1 VGRARNTRGATEG
14 RWTFNLAPRSC
25 CSGFSSS
32 RSTFDLPGN
41 LKRAEELDQLLAQ
54 PGVWDDPRRAGALA
68 REASENRELIKT
80 WEQLEKRA
88 RDLIELDQLAS
99 GDPELARQVAEE
111 EAKLAAELRS
121 RELDLLFTDPYA
133 NHNAVL
139 TISVGQGG
147 VEAQDWVEMLMRM
160 YMKWA
165 ERHRF
170 EVEVID
176 QSPGEEAGLKSVTFI
191 VRGPRAYGLLRSEHG
206 VHRLVRISPFDQ
218 NHRRHTS
225 FALVEVMPELES
237 TDEDAVVISPQDL
250 RIDTYRSTGA
260 GGQHV
265 NKTDSA
271 VRITHLPTGIV
282 VTCQNER
289 SQMKNRETAMKVL
302 KARLFQRQQQEAAA
316 TLDQIRGQVMPA
328 EFGSQIRNYVLQPY
342 TLVKDVRTGLEV
354 GNAQAVLDG
363 DIDPFIEAWL
373 RWRLSQGRNGSAS

>member
-1 VGRARNTRGATEG
+1 M
-14 RWTFNLAPRSC
+14 
-25 CSGFSSS
+25 
-32 RSTFDLPGN
+32 
-41 LKRAEELDQLLAQ
+41 
-54 PGVWDDPRRAGALA
+54 A
-68 REASENRELIKT
+68 REAAELRQLVAG
-80 WEQLEKRA
+80 WDRLEKRA
-88 RDLIELDQLAS
+88 RDLIELDQLAG
-99 GDPELARQVAEE
+99 GDSELEQQLSEE
-111 EAKLAAELRS
+111 KSSIAHELRT

-133 NHNAVL
+133 NHNAVVTL
-139 TISVGQGG
+139 SVGQGG

-160 YMKWA
+160 YLKWA
-165 ERHRF
+165 ERKGF
-170 EVEVID
+170 ETEILET
-176 QSPGEEAGLKSVTFI
+176 SPGEEAGLKSATFI

-237 TDEDAVVISPQDL
+237 SDESAVVINPQDL

-289 SQMKNRETAMKVL
+289 SQMKNREMAMKVL
-302 KARLFQRQQQEAAA
+302 KARLFQRQQQESAAQ
-316 TLDQIRGQVMPA
+316 LDQIRGQVMPA

-354 GNAQAVLDG
+354 GNAQTVLDG
-363 DIDPFIEAWL
+363 DLDPFIEAWL
-373 RWRLSQGRNGSAS
+373 RWRLSQNGAAQQPSASKSERPR

>member
-1 VGRARNTRGATEG
+1 M
-14 RWTFNLAPRSC
+14 
-25 CSGFSSS
+25 
-32 RSTFDLPGN
+32 
-41 LKRAEELDQLLAQ
+41 
-54 PGVWDDPRRAGALA
+54 A
-68 REASENRELIKT
+68 REAADLRQINLVWDR
-80 WEQLEKRA
+80 LEKRA
-88 RDLIELDQLAS
+88 RDLIELDQLAE
-99 GDPELARQVAEE
+99 GDPELETQVAEE
-111 EAKLAAELRS
+111 KGSIEKELRL

-133 NHNAVL
+133 NHNAVMTL
-139 TISVGQGG
+139 SVGQGG

-160 YMKWA
+160 YLKWA
-165 ERHRF
+165 EHKHF
-170 EVEVID
+170 QTEILET
-176 QSPGEEAGLKSVTFI
+176 SPGEEAGLKSATFI

-237 TDEDAVVISPQDL
+237 SDEGAVVINAQDL

-289 SQMKNRETAMKVL
+289 SQMKNREMAMKVL

-316 TLDQIRGQVMPA
+316 QLDQIRGQVMPA

-354 GNAQAVLDG
+354 GNALAVLDG
-363 DIDPFIEAWL
+363 EIDPFIESWL
-373 RWRLSQGRNGSAS
+373 RWRLNKNGDNTRSASN

>member
-1 VGRARNTRGATEG
+1 M
-14 RWTFNLAPRSC
+14 
-25 CSGFSSS
+25 
-32 RSTFDLPGN
+32 
-41 LKRAEELDQLLAQ
+41 
-54 PGVWDDPRRAGALA
+54 A
-68 REASENRELIKT
+68 REAAELRQLVGS
-80 WEQLEKRA
+80 WDRLEKRA
-88 RDLIELDQLAS
+88 RDLIELD
-99 GDPELARQVAEE
+99 ELARGDPDLERQLDEE
-111 EAKLAAELRS
+111 RAAISNDLRA
-121 RELDLLFTDPYA
+121 RELDLLFTDPFA
-133 NHNAVL
+133 NHNAVITL
-139 TISVGQGG
+139 SVGQGG

-160 YMKWA
+160 YLKWA
-165 ERHRF
+165 ERKRF
-170 EVEVID
+170 ETEIID
-176 QSPGEEAGLKSVTFI
+176 TSPGEEAGLKSATFI

-237 TDEDAVVISPQDL
+237 SDESAVVINQQDL

-289 SQMKNRETAMKVL
+289 SQMKNREMAMKVL

-316 TLDQIRGQVMPA
+316 QLDQIRGQVMPA

-354 GNAQAVLDG
+354 GNAQSVLDG
-363 DIDPFIEAWL
+363 DVDPFIESWL
-373 RWRLSQGRNGSAS
+373 RWRLGQN

>member
-1 VGRARNTRGATEG
+1 MARESFENRELVATWDKLERRAR
-14 RWTFNLAPRSC
+14 
-25 CSGFSSS
+25 
-32 RSTFDLPGN
+32 DVV
-41 LKRAEELDQLLAQ
+41 ELDQL
-54 PGVWDDPRRAGALA
+54 GED
-68 REASENRELIKT
+68 
-80 WEQLEKRA
+80 
-88 RDLIELDQLAS
+88 
-99 GDPELARQVAEE
+99 DPELRDQVTKELRAV
-111 EAKLAAELRS
+111 AAELRQ

-133 NHNAVL
+133 GHNAVL
-139 TISVGQGG
+139 TLSVGQGG

-160 YMKWA
+160 YLKWA
-165 ERHRF
+165 EHHRF
-170 EVEVID
+170 ETEVLD
-176 QSPGEEAGLKSVTFI
+176 TSQGEEAGLKSATFI

-237 TDEDAVVISPQDL
+237 SDESAVVINPHDL

-271 VRITHLPTGIV
+271 IRITHLPTGIV

-289 SQMKNRETAMKVL
+289 SQMKNREMAMKVL
-302 KARLFQRQQQEAAA
+302 KARLFQRQQQEAAEKM
-316 TLDQIRGQVMPA
+316 DQIRGQVMPA

-342 TLVKDVRTGLEV
+342 TLVKDVRTGMEV

-363 DIDPFIEAWL
+363 EIDPFIEAWL
-373 RWRLSQGRNGSAS
+373 RWRLSQD

>member
-1 VGRARNTRGATEG
+1 M
-14 RWTFNLAPRSC
+14 
-25 CSGFSSS
+25 
-32 RSTFDLPGN
+32 
-41 LKRAEELDQLLAQ
+41 
-54 PGVWDDPRRAGALA
+54 A
-68 REASENRELIKT
+68 RESAENR
-80 WEQLEKRA
+80 QLVAGWDRLERRA
-88 RDLIELDQLAS
+88 RDLIELDELAED
-99 GDPELARQVAEE
+99 DPELREQVANEHH
-111 EAKLAAELRS
+111 AIGADLRS

-133 NHNAVL
+133 NHNAVVTL
-139 TISVGQGG
+139 SVGQGG

-160 YMKWA
+160 YLKWA
-165 ERHRF
+165 ERKRF
-170 EVEVID
+170 GTEIID
-176 QSPGEEAGLKSVTFI
+176 TSPGEEAGLKSATFI

-225 FALVEVMPELES
+225 FALVEVMPELEGS
-237 TDEDAVVISPQDL
+237 DEDTVVINPQDL

-271 VRITHLPTGIV
+271 IRITHLPTGIV

-289 SQMKNRETAMKVL
+289 SQMKNREMAMKVL

-316 TLDQIRGQVMPA
+316 KLDQIRGQVLPA

-354 GNAQAVLDG
+354 GNSQSVLDG

-373 RWRLSQGRNGSAS
+373 RWRLGRNGASG

>member
-1 VGRARNTRGATEG
+1 M
-14 RWTFNLAPRSC
+14 
-25 CSGFSSS
+25 
-32 RSTFDLPGN
+32 
-41 LKRAEELDQLLAQ
+41 
-54 PGVWDDPRRAGALA
+54 A
-68 REASENRELIKT
+68 RESAELRQLVGS
-80 WEQLEKRA
+80 WDRLEKRA
-88 RDLIELDQLAS
+88 RDLIELD
-99 GDPELARQVAEE
+99 ELARGDPDLERQLDEE
-111 EAKLAAELRS
+111 RAAISNDLRS
-121 RELDLLFTDPYA
+121 RELDLLFTDPFA
-133 NHNAVL
+133 NHNAVVTL
-139 TISVGQGG
+139 SVGQGG

-160 YMKWA
+160 YLKWA
-165 ERHRF
+165 ERKGF
-170 EVEVID
+170 GTEIID
-176 QSPGEEAGLKSVTFI
+176 TSPGEEAGLKSATFI

-237 TDEDAVVISPQDL
+237 SDENAVVINAQDL

-271 VRITHLPTGIV
+271 IRITHLPTGIV

-289 SQMKNRETAMKVL
+289 SQMKNREMAMKVL

-316 TLDQIRGQVMPA
+316 QLDQIRGQILPA

-363 DIDPFIEAWL
+363 DIDPFIESWL
-373 RWRLSQGRNGSAS
+373 RWRLGQNGGAASNSKQPR

>member
-1 VGRARNTRGATEG
+1 M
-14 RWTFNLAPRSC
+14 
-25 CSGFSSS
+25 
-32 RSTFDLPGN
+32 
-41 LKRAEELDQLLAQ
+41 
-54 PGVWDDPRRAGALA
+54 
-68 REASENRELIKT
+68 
-80 WEQLEKRA
+80 
-88 RDLIELDQLAS
+88 ELDQLAE
-99 GDPELARQVAEE
+99 GDPELEKQVAQEGV
-111 EAKLAAELRS
+111 AIADELRR

-133 NHNAVL
+133 SHNAVV

-147 VEAQDWVEMLMRM
+147 VEAQDWVEMLLRM
-160 YMKWA
+160 YLKWA
-165 ERHRF
+165 ERRGF
-170 EVEVID
+170 ETEIID
-176 QSPGEEAGLKSVTFI
+176 ESRGEEAGLKSVTLI

-225 FALVEVMPELES
+225 FALVEVMPELEG
-237 TDEDAVVISPQDL
+237 TDEAGIVINPNDL

-271 VRITHLPTGIV
+271 IRLTHLPTGIV

-302 KARLFQRQQQEAAA
+302 KARLFQRQQQEAAEH
-316 TLDQIRGQVMPA
+316 LDQIRGQVMPA

-363 DIDPFIEAWL
+363 EIDPFIEAWL
-373 RWRLSQGRNGSAS
+373 RWRLSQSSAVAQTS

>member
-1 VGRARNTRGATEG
+1 
-14 RWTFNLAPRSC
+14 
-25 CSGFSSS
+25 
-32 RSTFDLPGN
+32 
-41 LKRAEELDQLLAQ
+41 
-54 PGVWDDPRRAGALA
+54 
-68 REASENRELIKT
+68 
-80 WEQLEKRA
+80 
-88 RDLIELDQLAS
+88 
-99 GDPELARQVAEE
+99 
-111 EAKLAAELRS
+111 
-121 RELDLLFTDPYA
+121 
-133 NHNAVL
+133 
-139 TISVGQGG
+139 VGQGG

-160 YMKWA
+160 YLKWA
-165 ERHRF
+165 ERKGF
-170 EVEVID
+170 ETEIID
-176 QSPGEEAGLKSVTFI
+176 TSPGEEAGLKSVTFI

-237 TDEDAVVISPQDL
+237 SDESAVVINSQDL

-271 VRITHLPTGIV
+271 IRITHLPTGIV

-289 SQMKNRETAMKVL
+289 SQMKNREMAMKVL

-316 TLDQIRGQVMPA
+316 RLDQIRGQVLPA

-363 DIDPFIEAWL
+363 DLDPFIEAWL
-373 RWRLSQGRNGSAS
+373 RWRLGQNAAVASNSKQLR

>member
-1 VGRARNTRGATEG
+1 M
-14 RWTFNLAPRSC
+14 
-25 CSGFSSS
+25 
-32 RSTFDLPGN
+32 
-41 LKRAEELDQLLAQ
+41 
-54 PGVWDDPRRAGALA
+54 A
-68 REASENRELIKT
+68 REAAELRQLLKG
-80 WEQLEKRA
+80 WEQLERRA
-88 RDLIELDQLAS
+88 RDVIEIDQLAA
-99 GDPELARQVAEE
+99 GDPELSAQVEAERK
-111 EAKLAAELRS
+111 AVASELRS

-133 NHNAVL
+133 DHNAVITL
-139 TISVGQGG
+139 SVGQGG
-147 VEAQDWVEMLMRM
+147 IEAQDWVEMLLRM
-160 YMKWA
+160 YLKWA
-165 ERHRF
+165 ERHGF
-170 EVEVID
+170 ETEIVD
-176 QSPGEEAGLKSVTFI
+176 QSPGEEAGLKSATLI
-191 VRGPRAYGLLRSEHG
+191 VRGPHAYGRLRSEHG

-237 TDEDAVVISPQDL
+237 SDEDAVVINPQDL

-289 SQMKNRETAMKVL
+289 SQMKNREMAMKVL
-302 KARLFQRQQQEAAA
+302 KARLFQRQQQEAAEQME
-316 TLDQIRGQVMPA
+316 QIRGQVMPA

-363 DIDPFIEAWL
+363 EIDPFIESWL
-373 RWRLSQGRNGSAS
+373 RWKLGQTTAKVS

>member
-1 VGRARNTRGATEG
+1 MV
-14 RWTFNLAPRSC
+14 
-25 CSGFSSS
+25 
-32 RSTFDLPGN
+32 
-41 LKRAEELDQLLAQ
+41 Q
-54 PGVWDDPRRAGALA
+54 PGVWDDPARAGQMA
-68 REASENRELIKT
+68 REAAELRQLVAG
-80 WEQLEKRA
+80 WDRLEKRA
-88 RDLIELDQLAS
+88 RDLIELDQLAE
-99 GDPELARQVAEE
+99 GDPELEQQLTEE
-111 EAKLAAELRS
+111 KASIAHELRS

-139 TISVGQGG
+139 TLSVGQGG

-160 YMKWA
+160 YLKWA
-165 ERHRF
+165 ERKDF
-170 EVEVID
+170 ETEILET
-176 QSPGEEAGLKSVTFI
+176 SAGEEAGLKSATFI

-237 TDEDAVVISPQDL
+237 SDESAVVINPQDL

-289 SQMKNRETAMKVL
+289 SQMKNREMAMKVL
-302 KARLFQRQQQEAAA
+302 KARLFQRQQQESAAQ
-316 TLDQIRGQVMPA
+316 LDQIRGQVMPA

-354 GNAQAVLDG
+354 GNAQSVLDG
-363 DIDPFIEAWL
+363 DVDPFIEAWL
-373 RWRLSQGRNGSAS
+373 RWRLSQNGAAQQTSASKSQRPR

>member
-1 VGRARNTRGATEG
+1 M
-14 RWTFNLAPRSC
+14 
-25 CSGFSSS
+25 
-32 RSTFDLPGN
+32 
-41 LKRAEELDQLLAQ
+41 
-54 PGVWDDPRRAGALA
+54 A
-68 REASENRELIKT
+68 REVAENRALIGT
-80 WEQLEKRA
+80 WDRLERRA

-99 GDPELARQVAEE
+99 GDPELQTQLEE
-111 EAKLAAELRS
+111 EKAAIEKELRS

-133 NHNAVL
+133 NHNAVI

-147 VEAQDWVEMLMRM
+147 IEAQDWVEMLMRM
-160 YMKWA
+160 YLKWA
-165 ERHRF
+165 ERRRF
-170 EVEVID
+170 ETEILET
-176 QSPGEEAGLKSVTFI
+176 SPGEEAGLKSATFI
-191 VRGPRAYGLLRSEHG
+191 VRGPRAYGMLRSEHG

-225 FALVEVMPELES
+225 FALVEVMPELERA
-237 TDEDAVVISPQDL
+237 DEDAIQINPQEL

-271 VRITHLPTGIV
+271 IRITHLPTGIV

-289 SQMKNRETAMKVL
+289 SQMKNREMAMKVL
-302 KARLFQRQQQEAAA
+302 KARLFQRQQQEDAEQM
-316 TLDQIRGQVMPA
+316 DQIRGQFLPA

-363 DIDPFIEAWL
+363 EIDPFIEAWL
-373 RWRLSQGRNGSAS
+373 RWRLAKSAEAVKT

>member
-1 VGRARNTRGATEG
+1 M
-14 RWTFNLAPRSC
+14 
-25 CSGFSSS
+25 
-32 RSTFDLPGN
+32 
-41 LKRAEELDQLLAQ
+41 
-54 PGVWDDPRRAGALA
+54 A
-68 REASENRELIKT
+68 REGADNRELIAT
-80 WEQLEKRA
+80 WDRLERRA
-88 RDLIELDQLAS
+88 RDLIELD
-99 GDPELARQVAEE
+99 ELAEGDADLQRQVEAERAAI
-111 EAKLAAELRS
+111 AKELRS
-121 RELDLLFTDPYA
+121 HELDLLFTDRYA
-133 NHNAVL
+133 NHNAVI

-165 ERHRF
+165 ERRRF
-170 EVEVID
+170 ETESVDE
-176 QSPGEEAGLKSVTFI
+176 SRGEEAGLKSATFI
-191 VRGPRAYGLLRSEHG
+191 VRGPRAYGLMRSEHG

-237 TDEDAVVISPQDL
+237 TDEDAVVISPQDI
-250 RIDTYRSTGA
+250 RVDTYRSTGA

-289 SQMKNRETAMKVL
+289 SQMKNREMAMKVL
-302 KARLFQRQQQEAAA
+302 KARLFQRQQQEAAEH
-316 TLDQIRGQVMPA
+316 LDQIRGQVMPA

-363 DIDPFIEAWL
+363 EIDPFIESWL
-373 RWRLSQGRNGSAS
+373 RWRLSKNGEAA